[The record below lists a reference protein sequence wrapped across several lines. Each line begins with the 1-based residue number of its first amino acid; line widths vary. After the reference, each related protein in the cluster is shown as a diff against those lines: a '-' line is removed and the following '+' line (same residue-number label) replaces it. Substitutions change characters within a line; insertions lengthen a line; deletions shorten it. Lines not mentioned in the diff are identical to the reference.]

1 MLKKIISLAMT
12 AAIAAAC
19 VPSAFAAGETVRKH
33 EETMLPAADASR
45 QFKNNAETTAYD
57 GNSET
62 LWVRKNGSE
71 IGIAYISF
79 DLSKAQY
86 AVSEDSLDKVVFS
99 YTVAAKYTSANT
111 QLIQGRYTDIYF
123 DIDENDYT
131 LAKENAYLTQM
142 HKQLCTCTS
151 TDRFHMASRPSMVW
165 QRNGTQLAN
174 NATYDVDITNQVKN
188 SLKAG
193 KSKFTV
199 IIHGNITSGQD
210 SGQVM
215 IASKENSD
223 EAKRPKLTIST
234 SERIPTAVT
243 VAGTVTDDTRVDS
256 GANYV
261 GGTDKELTTKT
272 TMRGAMMKFDISE
285 FAKYKDYIK
294 SAPLAIYA
302 KAQSAGNVPLLV
314 YANSDLN
321 WDEATCT
328 RELLLADVG
337 GTYNR
342 TNMQKI
348 GFTESEVAQFTVN
361 GTSYV
366 KYEYDLC
373 SDKNYIKQLL
383 DAGKTSFTLWF
394 YGDNGTNQLTIA
406 SKENDNAA
414 YRPQLTAQIGIS
426 NVLDPEWSIWAG
438 TDSVEISEPAIAP
451 DYDLNVFYKKVSE
464 TDYTGME
471 TFTAADK
478 NANGR
483 FVIEGLDTD
492 TEYTFLIV
500 PSYDGN
506 SYEVFKAKDITVA
519 ADTSFAMTAEVP
531 ELTEEMTTA
540 SVAYSYNRGNSA
552 KDAAILVA
560 AAYDNDGTLTN
571 VAVENLKNLPIGAG
585 TKTLALDVTGAAS
598 VKAFG
603 WYEDMSPIIK

>member
-1 MLKKIISLAMT
+1 M

-99 YTVAAKYTSANT
+99 YTVAAKYTNATT

-165 QRNGTQLAN
+165 QRNGQQLSN
-174 NATYDVDITNQVKN
+174 GATYDVDITTQVKN

-199 IIHGNITSGQD
+199 IIHGNISSGQD

-234 SERIPTAVT
+234 SERIPTAMT
-243 VAGTVTDDTRVDS
+243 VAGTVTDDTQLEGSSVL
-256 GANYV
+256 G
-261 GGTDKELTTKT
+261 TKT
-272 TMRGAMMKFDISE
+272 DMVTKNTNRGIIIKYDISSLMP
-285 FAKYKDYIK
+285 YKGYIK
-294 SAPLAIYA
+294 SAPISVY
-302 KAQSAGNVPLLV
+302 AQSAKTDARAINI
-314 YANSDLN
+314 YENSDLN
-321 WDEATCT
+321 WSETDCT
-328 RELLLADVG
+328 AKSLLG
-337 GTYNR
+337 EKPYNLS
-342 TNMQKI
+342 NMQTL
-348 GFTESEVAQFTVN
+348 GFSQKEIAQISVSSK
-361 GTSYV
+361 GSYA
-366 KYEYDLC
+366 KYEYDIA
-373 SDKNYIKQLL
+373 SYIIKLL
-383 DAGKTSFTLWF
+383 DEGKTSFTLLFW
-394 YGDNGTNQLTIA
+394 GVNGGENDQVTIA

-414 YRPQLTAQIGIS
+414 YRPQLTAEIGVS
-426 NVLDPEWSIWAG
+426 NVLDPEWSIWANTTG
-438 TDSVEISEPAIAP
+438 VEIPEPAIAP
-451 DYDLNVFYKKVSE
+451 GYDLNVFYKRADS
-464 TDYTGME
+464 TGDYDGME
-471 TFTAADK
+471 TFKAENK
-478 NANGR
+478 NADGR
-483 FVIEGLDTD
+483 FVVGGLDTD

-500 PSYDGN
+500 PSYNDTP
-506 SYEVFKAKDITVA
+506 YEVFAPKNVTVA
-519 ADTSFAMTAEVP
+519 ADASFAMTADIP
-531 ELTEEMTTA
+531 ALTNEMTTA
-540 SVAYSYNRGNSA
+540 SVAYSYTRGNSA

-560 AAYDNDGTLTN
+560 AAYAADGTLTN
-571 VAVENLKNLPIGAG
+571 VKVENVKNIPIGEG
-585 TKTLALDVTGAAS
+585 SKTLALDVSGAAEI
-598 VKAFG
+598 KAFG
-603 WYEDMSPIIK
+603 WYEDMSPIMK

>member
-57 GNSET
+57 GSSET

-99 YTVAAKYTSANT
+99 YTVAAKYTNATT

-165 QRNGTQLAN
+165 QRNGQQLSN
-174 NATYDVDITNQVKN
+174 GATYDVDITTQVKN

-199 IIHGNITSGQD
+199 IIHGNISSGQD

-234 SERIPTAVT
+234 SERIPTAMT
-243 VAGTVTDDTRVDS
+243 VAGTVTDDTQLEGSSVL
-256 GANYV
+256 G
-261 GGTDKELTTKT
+261 TKT
-272 TMRGAMMKFDISE
+272 DMVTKNTNRGIIIKYDISSLMP
-285 FAKYKDYIK
+285 YKGYIK
-294 SAPLAIYA
+294 SAPISVY
-302 KAQSAGNVPLLV
+302 AQSAKTDARAINI
-314 YANSDLN
+314 YENSDLN
-321 WDEATCT
+321 WSETDCT
-328 RELLLADVG
+328 AKSLLG
-337 GTYNR
+337 EKPYNLS
-342 TNMQKI
+342 NMQTL
-348 GFTESEVAQFTVN
+348 GFSQKEIAQISVSSK
-361 GTSYV
+361 GSYA
-366 KYEYDLC
+366 KYEYDIA
-373 SDKNYIKQLL
+373 SYIIKLL
-383 DAGKTSFTLWF
+383 DEGKTSFTLLFW
-394 YGDNGTNQLTIA
+394 GVNGGENDQVTIA
-406 SKENDNAA
+406 SKENADASL
-414 YRPQLTAQIGIS
+414 RPQLTAEIGVS
-426 NVLDPEWSIWAG
+426 NVLDPEWSIWANTTG
-438 TDSVEISEPAIAP
+438 VEIPEPAIAP
-451 DYDLNVFYKKVSE
+451 GYDLNVFYKRADS
-464 TDYTGME
+464 TGDYDGME
-471 TFTAADK
+471 TFTAENK
-478 NANGR
+478 NADGR
-483 FVIEGLDTD
+483 FVVGGLDTD

-500 PSYDGN
+500 PSYNDTP
-506 SYEVFKAKDITVA
+506 YEVFAPKNVTVA
-519 ADTSFAMTAEVP
+519 ADASFAMTADIP
-531 ELTEEMTTA
+531 ALTNEMTTA
-540 SVAYSYNRGNSA
+540 SVAYSYTRGNSA

-560 AAYDNDGTLTN
+560 AAYAADGTLTN
-571 VAVENLKNLPIGAG
+571 VKIENVKNIPIGEG
-585 TKTLALDVTGAAS
+585 SKTLALDVSGAAEI
-598 VKAFG
+598 KAFG
-603 WYEDMSPIIK
+603 WYEDMSPIMK

>member
-19 VPSAFAAGETVRKH
+19 VPLAFAAETMRKH

-99 YTVAAKYTSANT
+99 YTVAAKYTNATT

-165 QRNGTQLAN
+165 QRNGQQLSN
-174 NATYDVDITNQVKN
+174 GATYDVDITTQVKN

-199 IIHGNITSGQD
+199 IIHGNISSGQD

-234 SERIPTAVT
+234 SERIPTAMT
-243 VAGTVTDDTRVDS
+243 VAGTVTDDTQLEGSSVL
-256 GANYV
+256 G
-261 GGTDKELTTKT
+261 TKT
-272 TMRGAMMKFDISE
+272 DMVTKNTNRGIIIKYDISSLMP
-285 FAKYKDYIK
+285 YKGYIK
-294 SAPLAIYA
+294 SAPISVY
-302 KAQSAGNVPLLV
+302 AQSAKTDARAINI
-314 YANSDLN
+314 YENSDLN
-321 WDEATCT
+321 WSETDCT
-328 RELLLADVG
+328 EKSLLG
-337 GTYNR
+337 EKPYNLS
-342 TNMQKI
+342 NMQTL
-348 GFTESEVAQFTVN
+348 GFSQKEIAQISVSSK
-361 GTSYV
+361 GSYA
-366 KYEYDLC
+366 KYEYDIA
-373 SDKNYIKQLL
+373 SYIIKLL
-383 DAGKTSFTLWF
+383 DEGKTSFTLLFW
-394 YGDNGTNQLTIA
+394 GVNGGENDQVTIA
-406 SKENDNAA
+406 SKENADASL
-414 YRPQLTAQIGIS
+414 RPQLTAEIGVS
-426 NVLDPEWSIWAG
+426 NVLDPEWSIWANTTG
-438 TDSVEISEPAIAP
+438 VEIPEPAIAP
-451 DYDLNVFYKKVSE
+451 GYDLNVFYKRADS
-464 TDYTGME
+464 TGDYDGME
-471 TFTAADK
+471 TFTAENK
-478 NANGR
+478 NADGR
-483 FVIEGLDTD
+483 FVVGGLDTD

-500 PSYDGN
+500 PSYNDTP
-506 SYEVFKAKDITVA
+506 YEVFAPKNVTVA
-519 ADTSFAMTAEVP
+519 ADASFAMTADIP
-531 ELTEEMTTA
+531 ALTNEMTTA
-540 SVAYSYNRGNSA
+540 SVAYSYTRGNSA

-560 AAYDNDGTLTN
+560 AAYAADGTLTN
-571 VAVENLKNLPIGAG
+571 VKVENVKNIPIGEG
-585 TKTLALDVTGAAS
+585 SKTLALDVSGAAEI
-598 VKAFG
+598 KAFG
-603 WYEDMSPIIK
+603 WYEDMSPIMK

>member
-99 YTVAAKYTSANT
+99 YTVVAKYTNATT

-165 QRNGTQLAN
+165 QRNGQQLSN
-174 NATYDVDITNQVKN
+174 GATYDVDITTQVKN

-199 IIHGNITSGQD
+199 IIHGNISSGQD

-234 SERIPTAVT
+234 SERIPTAMT
-243 VAGTVTDDTRVDS
+243 VAGTVTDDTQLEGSSVL
-256 GANYV
+256 G
-261 GGTDKELTTKT
+261 TKT
-272 TMRGAMMKFDISE
+272 DIVTKNTNRGIIIKYDISSLMP
-285 FAKYKDYIK
+285 YKGYIK
-294 SAPLAIYA
+294 SAPISVY
-302 KAQSAGNVPLLV
+302 AQSAKTDARAINI
-314 YANSDLN
+314 YENSDLN
-321 WDEATCT
+321 WSETDCT
-328 RELLLADVG
+328 AKSLLG
-337 GTYNR
+337 EKPYNLS
-342 TNMQKI
+342 NMQTL
-348 GFTESEVAQFTVN
+348 GFSQKEIAQISVSSK
-361 GTSYV
+361 GSYA
-366 KYEYDLC
+366 KYEYDIA
-373 SDKNYIKQLL
+373 SYIIKLL
-383 DAGKTSFTLWF
+383 DEGKTSFTLLFW
-394 YGDNGTNQLTIA
+394 GVNGGENDQVTIA

-414 YRPQLTAQIGIS
+414 YRPQLTAEIGVS
-426 NVLDPEWSIWAG
+426 NVLDPEWSIWANTTG
-438 TDSVEISEPAIAP
+438 VEIPEPAIAP
-451 DYDLNVFYKKVSE
+451 GYDLNVFYKRADS
-464 TDYTGME
+464 TGDYDGME
-471 TFTAADK
+471 TFKAENK
-478 NANGR
+478 NADGR
-483 FVIEGLDTD
+483 FVVGGLDTD

-500 PSYDGN
+500 PSYNDTP
-506 SYEVFKAKDITVA
+506 YEVFAPKNVTVA
-519 ADTSFAMTAEVP
+519 ADASFAMTADIP
-531 ELTEEMTTA
+531 ALTNEMTTA
-540 SVAYSYNRGNSA
+540 SVAYSYTRGNSA

-560 AAYDNDGTLTN
+560 AAYAADGTLTN
-571 VAVENLKNLPIGAG
+571 VKVENVKNIPIGEG
-585 TKTLALDVTGAAS
+585 SKTLALDVSGAAEI
-598 VKAFG
+598 KAFG
-603 WYEDMSPIIK
+603 WYEDMSPIMK

>member
-99 YTVAAKYTSANT
+99 YTVAAKYTNATT

-165 QRNGTQLAN
+165 QRNGQQLSN
-174 NATYDVDITNQVKN
+174 GATYDVDITTQVKN

-199 IIHGNITSGQD
+199 IIHGNISSGQD

-234 SERIPTAVT
+234 SERIPTAMT
-243 VAGTVTDDTRVDS
+243 VAGTVTDDTQLEGSSVL
-256 GANYV
+256 G
-261 GGTDKELTTKT
+261 TKT
-272 TMRGAMMKFDISE
+272 DMVTKNTNRGIIIKYDISSLMP
-285 FAKYKDYIK
+285 YKGYIK
-294 SAPLAIYA
+294 SAPISVY
-302 KAQSAGNVPLLV
+302 AQSAKTDARAINI
-314 YANSDLN
+314 YENSDLN
-321 WDEATCT
+321 WSETDCT
-328 RELLLADVG
+328 AKSLLG
-337 GTYNR
+337 EKPYNLS
-342 TNMQKI
+342 NMQTL
-348 GFTESEVAQFTVN
+348 GFSQKEIAQISVSSK
-361 GTSYV
+361 GSYA
-366 KYEYDLC
+366 KYEYDIA
-373 SDKNYIKQLL
+373 SYIIKLL
-383 DAGKTSFTLWF
+383 DEGKTSFTLLFW
-394 YGDNGTNQLTIA
+394 GVNGGENDQVTIA

-414 YRPQLTAQIGIS
+414 YRPQLTAEIGVS
-426 NVLDPEWSIWAG
+426 NVLDPEWSIWANTTG
-438 TDSVEISEPAIAP
+438 VEIPEPAIAP
-451 DYDLNVFYKKVSE
+451 GYDLNVFYKRADS
-464 TDYTGME
+464 TGDYDGME
-471 TFTAADK
+471 TFTAENK
-478 NANGR
+478 NADGR
-483 FVIEGLDTD
+483 FVVGGLDTD

-500 PSYDGN
+500 PLYN
-506 SYEVFKAKDITVA
+506 ETSYEVFAPKNITVA
-519 ADTSFAMTAEVP
+519 ADASFAMTADIP
-531 ELTEEMTTA
+531 ALTNEMTTA
-540 SVAYSYNRGNSA
+540 SVAYSYTRGNSA

-560 AAYDNDGTLTN
+560 AAYAADGTLTN
-571 VAVENLKNLPIGAG
+571 VKVENVKNIPIGEG
-585 TKTLALDVTGAAS
+585 SKTLALDVSGAAEI
-598 VKAFG
+598 KAFG
-603 WYEDMSPIIK
+603 WYEDMSPIMK

>member
-19 VPSAFAAGETVRKH
+19 VPSAFAAETMRKH
-33 EETMLPAADASR
+33 EETMLPATDASR

-99 YTVAAKYTSANT
+99 YTVAAKYTNATT

-165 QRNGTQLAN
+165 QRNGQQLSN
-174 NATYDVDITNQVKN
+174 GATYDVDITTQVKN

-199 IIHGNITSGQD
+199 IIHGNISSGQD

-234 SERIPTAVT
+234 SERIPTAMT
-243 VAGTVTDDTRVDS
+243 VAGTVTDDTQLEGSSVL
-256 GANYV
+256 G
-261 GGTDKELTTKT
+261 TKT
-272 TMRGAMMKFDISE
+272 DMVTKNTNRGIIIKYDISSLMP
-285 FAKYKDYIK
+285 YKGYIK
-294 SAPLAIYA
+294 SAPISVY
-302 KAQSAGNVPLLV
+302 AQSAKTDARAINI
-314 YANSDLN
+314 YENSDLN
-321 WDEATCT
+321 WSETDCT
-328 RELLLADVG
+328 AKSLLG
-337 GTYNR
+337 EKPYNLS
-342 TNMQKI
+342 NMQTL
-348 GFTESEVAQFTVN
+348 GFSQKEIAQISVSSK
-361 GTSYV
+361 GSYA
-366 KYEYDLC
+366 KYEYDIA
-373 SDKNYIKQLL
+373 SYIIKLL
-383 DAGKTSFTLWF
+383 DEGKTSFTLLFW
-394 YGDNGTNQLTIA
+394 GVNGGENDQVTIA

-414 YRPQLTAQIGIS
+414 YRPQLTAEIGVS
-426 NVLDPEWSIWAG
+426 NVLDPEWSIWANTTG
-438 TDSVEISEPAIAP
+438 VEIPEPAIAP
-451 DYDLNVFYKKVSE
+451 GYDLNVFYKRADS
-464 TDYTGME
+464 TGDYDGME
-471 TFTAADK
+471 TFTAENK
-478 NANGR
+478 NADGR
-483 FVIEGLDTD
+483 FVVGGLDTD

-500 PSYDGN
+500 PSYNDTP
-506 SYEVFKAKDITVA
+506 YEVFAPKNVTVA
-519 ADTSFAMTAEVP
+519 ADASFAMTADIP
-531 ELTEEMTTA
+531 ALTNEMTTA
-540 SVAYSYNRGNSA
+540 SVAYSYTRGNSA

-560 AAYDNDGTLTN
+560 AAYAADGTLTN
-571 VAVENLKNLPIGAG
+571 VKVENVKNIPIGEG
-585 TKTLALDVTGAAS
+585 SKTLALDVSGAAEI
-598 VKAFG
+598 KAFG
-603 WYEDMSPIIK
+603 WYEDMSPIMK

>member
-19 VPSAFAAGETVRKH
+19 VPLAFAAETMRKH

-99 YTVAAKYTSANT
+99 YTVAAKYTNATT

-165 QRNGTQLAN
+165 QRNGQQLSN
-174 NATYDVDITNQVKN
+174 GATYDVDITTQVKN

-199 IIHGNITSGQD
+199 IIHGNISSGQD

-234 SERIPTAVT
+234 SERIPTAMT
-243 VAGTVTDDTRVDS
+243 VAGTVTDDTQLEGSSVL
-256 GANYV
+256 G
-261 GGTDKELTTKT
+261 TKT
-272 TMRGAMMKFDISE
+272 DIVTKNTNRGIIIKYDISSLMP
-285 FAKYKDYIK
+285 YKGYIK
-294 SAPLAIYA
+294 SAPISVY
-302 KAQSAGNVPLLV
+302 AQSAKTDARAINI
-314 YANSDLN
+314 YENSDLN
-321 WDEATCT
+321 WSETDCT
-328 RELLLADVG
+328 AKSLLG
-337 GTYNR
+337 EKPYNLS
-342 TNMQKI
+342 NMQTL
-348 GFTESEVAQFTVN
+348 GFSQKEIAQISVSSK
-361 GTSYV
+361 GSYA
-366 KYEYDLC
+366 KYEYDIA
-373 SDKNYIKQLL
+373 SYIIKLL
-383 DAGKTSFTLWF
+383 DEGKTSFTLLFW
-394 YGDNGTNQLTIA
+394 GVNGGENDQVTIA

-414 YRPQLTAQIGIS
+414 YRPQLTAEIGVS
-426 NVLDPEWSIWAG
+426 NVLDPEWSIWANTTG
-438 TDSVEISEPAIAP
+438 VEIPEPAIAP
-451 DYDLNVFYKKVSE
+451 GYDLNVFYKRADS
-464 TDYTGME
+464 TGDYDGME
-471 TFTAADK
+471 TFTAENK
-478 NANGR
+478 NADGR
-483 FVIEGLDTD
+483 FVVGGLDTD

-500 PSYDGN
+500 PLYN
-506 SYEVFKAKDITVA
+506 ETSYEVFAPKNVTVA
-519 ADTSFAMTAEVP
+519 ADASFAMTADIP
-531 ELTEEMTTA
+531 ALTNEMTTA
-540 SVAYSYNRGNSA
+540 SVAYSYTRGNSA

-560 AAYDNDGTLTN
+560 AAYAADGTLTN
-571 VAVENLKNLPIGAG
+571 VKVENVKNIPIGEG
-585 TKTLALDVTGAAS
+585 SKTLALDVSGAAEI
-598 VKAFG
+598 KAFG
-603 WYEDMSPIIK
+603 WYEDMSPIMK

>member
-19 VPSAFAAGETVRKH
+19 VPLAFAAETMRKH

-99 YTVAAKYTSANT
+99 YTVAAKYTNATT

-165 QRNGTQLAN
+165 QRNGQQLSN
-174 NATYDVDITNQVKN
+174 GATYDVDITTQVKN

-199 IIHGNITSGQD
+199 IIHGNISSGQD

-234 SERIPTAVT
+234 SERIPTAMT
-243 VAGTVTDDTRVDS
+243 VAGTVTDDTQLEGSSVL
-256 GANYV
+256 G
-261 GGTDKELTTKT
+261 TKT
-272 TMRGAMMKFDISE
+272 DMVTKNTNRGIIIKYDISSLMP
-285 FAKYKDYIK
+285 YKGYIK
-294 SAPLAIYA
+294 SAPISVY
-302 KAQSAGNVPLLV
+302 AQSAKTDARAINI
-314 YANSDLN
+314 YENSDLN
-321 WDEATCT
+321 WSETDCT
-328 RELLLADVG
+328 AKSLLG
-337 GTYNR
+337 EKPYNLS
-342 TNMQKI
+342 NMQTL
-348 GFTESEVAQFTVN
+348 GFSQKEIAQISVSSK
-361 GTSYV
+361 GSYA
-366 KYEYDLC
+366 KYEYDIA
-373 SDKNYIKQLL
+373 SYIIKLL
-383 DAGKTSFTLWF
+383 DEGKTSFTLLFW
-394 YGDNGTNQLTIA
+394 GVNGGENDQVTIA
-406 SKENDNAA
+406 SKENADASL
-414 YRPQLTAQIGIS
+414 RPQLTAEIGVS
-426 NVLDPEWSIWAG
+426 NVLDPEWSIWANTTG
-438 TDSVEISEPAIAP
+438 VEIPEPAIAP
-451 DYDLNVFYKKVSE
+451 GYDLNVFYKRADS
-464 TDYTGME
+464 TGDYDGME
-471 TFTAADK
+471 TFTAENK
-478 NANGR
+478 NADGR
-483 FVIEGLDTD
+483 FVVGGLDTD

-500 PSYDGN
+500 PSYNDTP
-506 SYEVFKAKDITVA
+506 YEVFAPKNVTVA
-519 ADTSFAMTAEVP
+519 ADASFAMTADIP
-531 ELTEEMTTA
+531 ALTNEMTTA
-540 SVAYSYNRGNSA
+540 SVAYSYTRGNSA

-560 AAYDNDGTLTN
+560 AAYAADGTLTN
-571 VAVENLKNLPIGAG
+571 VKVENVKNIPIGEG
-585 TKTLALDVTGAAS
+585 SKTLALDVSGAAEI
-598 VKAFG
+598 KAFG
-603 WYEDMSPIIK
+603 WYEDMSPIMK

>member
-99 YTVAAKYTSANT
+99 YTVAAKYTNATT

-165 QRNGTQLAN
+165 QRNGQQLSN
-174 NATYDVDITNQVKN
+174 GATYDVDITTQVKN

-199 IIHGNITSGQD
+199 IIHGNISSGQD

-234 SERIPTAVT
+234 SERIPTAMT
-243 VAGTVTDDTRVDS
+243 VAGTVTDDTQLEGSSVL
-256 GANYV
+256 G
-261 GGTDKELTTKT
+261 TKT
-272 TMRGAMMKFDISE
+272 DMVTKNTNRGIIIKYDISSLMP
-285 FAKYKDYIK
+285 YKGYIK
-294 SAPLAIYA
+294 SAPISVY
-302 KAQSAGNVPLLV
+302 AQSAKTDARAINI
-314 YANSDLN
+314 YENSDLN
-321 WDEATCT
+321 WSETDCT
-328 RELLLADVG
+328 AKSLLG
-337 GTYNR
+337 EKPYNLS
-342 TNMQKI
+342 NMQTL
-348 GFTESEVAQFTVN
+348 GFSQKEIAQISVSSK
-361 GTSYV
+361 GSYA
-366 KYEYDLC
+366 KYEYDIA
-373 SDKNYIKQLL
+373 SYIIKLL
-383 DAGKTSFTLWF
+383 DEGKTSFTLLFW
-394 YGDNGTNQLTIA
+394 GVNGGENDQVTIA
-406 SKENDNAA
+406 SKENADASL
-414 YRPQLTAQIGIS
+414 RPQLTAEIGVS
-426 NVLDPEWSIWAG
+426 NVLDPEWSIWANTTG
-438 TDSVEISEPAIAP
+438 VEIPEPAIAP
-451 DYDLNVFYKKVSE
+451 GYDLNVFYKRADS
-464 TDYTGME
+464 TGDYDGME
-471 TFTAADK
+471 TFTAENK
-478 NANGR
+478 NADGR
-483 FVIEGLDTD
+483 FVVGGLDTD

-500 PSYDGN
+500 PSYNDTP
-506 SYEVFKAKDITVA
+506 YEVFAPKNVTVA
-519 ADTSFAMTAEVP
+519 ADASFSMTADIP
-531 ELTEEMTTA
+531 ALTNEMTTA
-540 SVAYSYNRGNSA
+540 SVVYSYTRGNSA
-552 KDAAILVA
+552 KDTAILVA
-560 AAYDNDGTLTN
+560 AAYAADGTLTN
-571 VAVENLKNLPIGAG
+571 VKVENVKNIPIGEG
-585 TKTLALDVTGAAS
+585 SKTLALDVSGAAEI
-598 VKAFG
+598 KAFG
-603 WYEDMSPIIK
+603 WYEDMSPIMK

>member
-99 YTVAAKYTSANT
+99 YTVAAKYTNATT

-165 QRNGTQLAN
+165 QRNGQQLSN
-174 NATYDVDITNQVKN
+174 GATYDVDITTQVKN

-199 IIHGNITSGQD
+199 IIHGNISSGQD

-234 SERIPTAVT
+234 SERIPTAMT
-243 VAGTVTDDTRVDS
+243 VAGTVTDDTQLEGSSVL
-256 GANYV
+256 G
-261 GGTDKELTTKT
+261 TKT
-272 TMRGAMMKFDISE
+272 DMVTKNTNRGIIIKYDISSLMP
-285 FAKYKDYIK
+285 YKGYIK
-294 SAPLAIYA
+294 SAPISVY
-302 KAQSAGNVPLLV
+302 AQSAKTDARAINI
-314 YANSDLN
+314 YENSDLN
-321 WDEATCT
+321 WSETDCT
-328 RELLLADVG
+328 AKSLLG
-337 GTYNR
+337 EKPYNLS
-342 TNMQKI
+342 NMQTL
-348 GFTESEVAQFTVN
+348 GFSQKEIAQISVSSK
-361 GTSYV
+361 GSYA
-366 KYEYDLC
+366 KYEYDIA
-373 SDKNYIKQLL
+373 SYIIKLL
-383 DAGKTSFTLWF
+383 DEGKTSFTLLFW
-394 YGDNGTNQLTIA
+394 GVNGGENDQVTIA
-406 SKENDNAA
+406 SKENADASL
-414 YRPQLTAQIGIS
+414 RPQLTAEIGVS
-426 NVLDPEWSIWAG
+426 NVLDPEWSIWANTTG
-438 TDSVEISEPAIAP
+438 VEIPEPAIAP
-451 DYDLNVFYKKVSE
+451 GYDLNVFYKRADS
-464 TDYTGME
+464 TGDYDGME
-471 TFTAADK
+471 TFTAENK
-478 NANGR
+478 NADGR
-483 FVIEGLDTD
+483 FVVGGLDTD

-500 PSYDGN
+500 PSYNDTP
-506 SYEVFKAKDITVA
+506 YEVFAPKNVTVA
-519 ADTSFAMTAEVP
+519 ADASFAMTADIP
-531 ELTEEMTTA
+531 ALTNEMTTA
-540 SVAYSYNRGNSA
+540 SVAYSYTRGNSA

-560 AAYDNDGTLTN
+560 AAYAADGTLTN
-571 VAVENLKNLPIGAG
+571 VKVENVKNIPIGEG
-585 TKTLALDVTGAAS
+585 SKTLALDVSGAAEI
-598 VKAFG
+598 KAFG
-603 WYEDMSPIIK
+603 WYEDMSPIMK

>member
-99 YTVAAKYTSANT
+99 YTVAAKYTNATT

-165 QRNGTQLAN
+165 QRNGQQLSN
-174 NATYDVDITNQVKN
+174 GATYDVDITTQVKN

-199 IIHGNITSGQD
+199 IIHGNISSGQD

-234 SERIPTAVT
+234 SERIPTAMT
-243 VAGTVTDDTRVDS
+243 VAGTVTDDTQLEGSSVL
-256 GANYV
+256 G
-261 GGTDKELTTKT
+261 TKT
-272 TMRGAMMKFDISE
+272 DIVTKNTNRGIIIKYDISSLMP
-285 FAKYKDYIK
+285 YKGYIK
-294 SAPLAIYA
+294 SAPISVY
-302 KAQSAGNVPLLV
+302 AQSAKTDARAINI
-314 YANSDLN
+314 YENSDLN
-321 WDEATCT
+321 WSETDCT
-328 RELLLADVG
+328 AKSLLG
-337 GTYNR
+337 EKPYNLS
-342 TNMQKI
+342 NMQTL
-348 GFTESEVAQFTVN
+348 GFSQKEIAQISVSSK
-361 GTSYV
+361 GSYA
-366 KYEYDLC
+366 KYEYDIA
-373 SDKNYIKQLL
+373 SYIIKLL
-383 DAGKTSFTLWF
+383 DEGKTSFTLLFW
-394 YGDNGTNQLTIA
+394 GVNGGENDQVTIA

-414 YRPQLTAQIGIS
+414 YRPQLTAEIGVS
-426 NVLDPEWSIWAG
+426 NVLDPEWSIWANTTG
-438 TDSVEISEPAIAP
+438 VEIPEPAIAP
-451 DYDLNVFYKKVSE
+451 GYDLNVFYKRADS
-464 TDYTGME
+464 TGDYDGME
-471 TFTAADK
+471 TFTAENK
-478 NANGR
+478 NADGR
-483 FVIEGLDTD
+483 FVVGGLDTD

-500 PSYDGN
+500 PSYNDTP
-506 SYEVFKAKDITVA
+506 YEVFAPKNVTVA
-519 ADTSFAMTAEVP
+519 ADASFAMTADIP
-531 ELTEEMTTA
+531 ALTNEMTTA
-540 SVAYSYNRGNSA
+540 SVAYSYTRGNSA

-560 AAYDNDGTLTN
+560 AAYAADGTLTN
-571 VAVENLKNLPIGAG
+571 VKVENVKNIPIGEG
-585 TKTLALDVTGAAS
+585 SKTLALDVSGAAEI
-598 VKAFG
+598 KAFG
-603 WYEDMSPIIK
+603 WYEDMSPIMK

>member
-19 VPSAFAAGETVRKH
+19 VPLAFAAETMRKH

-99 YTVAAKYTSANT
+99 YTVAAKYTNATT

-165 QRNGTQLAN
+165 QRNGQQLSN
-174 NATYDVDITNQVKN
+174 GATYDVDITTQVKN

-199 IIHGNITSGQD
+199 IIHGNISSGQD

-234 SERIPTAVT
+234 SERIPTAMT
-243 VAGTVTDDTRVDS
+243 VAGTVTDDTQLEGSSVL
-256 GANYV
+256 G
-261 GGTDKELTTKT
+261 TKT
-272 TMRGAMMKFDISE
+272 DIVTKNTNRGIIIKYDISSLMP
-285 FAKYKDYIK
+285 YKGYIK
-294 SAPLAIYA
+294 SAPISVY
-302 KAQSAGNVPLLV
+302 AQSAKTDARAINI
-314 YANSDLN
+314 YENSDLN
-321 WDEATCT
+321 WSETDCT
-328 RELLLADVG
+328 AKSLLG
-337 GTYNR
+337 EKPYNLS
-342 TNMQKI
+342 NMQTL
-348 GFTESEVAQFTVN
+348 GFSQKEIAQISVSSK
-361 GTSYV
+361 GSYA
-366 KYEYDLC
+366 KYEYDIA
-373 SDKNYIKQLL
+373 SYIIKLL
-383 DAGKTSFTLWF
+383 DEGKTSFTLLFW
-394 YGDNGTNQLTIA
+394 GVNGGENDQVTIA

-414 YRPQLTAQIGIS
+414 YRPQLTAEIGVS
-426 NVLDPEWSIWAG
+426 NVLDPEWSIWANTTG
-438 TDSVEISEPAIAP
+438 VEIPEPAIAP
-451 DYDLNVFYKKVSE
+451 GYDLNVFYKRADS
-464 TDYTGME
+464 TGDYDGME
-471 TFTAADK
+471 TFTAENK
-478 NANGR
+478 NADGR
-483 FVIEGLDTD
+483 FVVGGLDTD

-500 PSYDGN
+500 PSYNDTP
-506 SYEVFKAKDITVA
+506 YEVFAPKNVTVA
-519 ADTSFAMTAEVP
+519 ADASFAMTADIP
-531 ELTEEMTTA
+531 ALTNEMTTA
-540 SVAYSYNRGNSA
+540 SVAYSYTRGNSA

-560 AAYDNDGTLTN
+560 AAYAADGTLTN
-571 VAVENLKNLPIGAG
+571 VKVENVKNIPIGEG
-585 TKTLALDVTGAAS
+585 SKTLALDVSGAAEI
-598 VKAFG
+598 KAFG
-603 WYEDMSPIIK
+603 WYEDMSPIMK

>member
-99 YTVAAKYTSANT
+99 YTVAAKYTNATT

-165 QRNGTQLAN
+165 QRNGQQLSN
-174 NATYDVDITNQVKN
+174 GATYDVDITTQVKN

-199 IIHGNITSGQD
+199 IIHGNISSGQD

-234 SERIPTAVT
+234 SERIPTAMT
-243 VAGTVTDDTRVDS
+243 VAGTVTDDTQLEGSSVL
-256 GANYV
+256 G
-261 GGTDKELTTKT
+261 TKT
-272 TMRGAMMKFDISE
+272 DMVTKNTNRGIIIKYDISSLMP
-285 FAKYKDYIK
+285 YKGYIK
-294 SAPLAIYA
+294 SAPISVY
-302 KAQSAGNVPLLV
+302 AQSAKTDARAINI
-314 YANSDLN
+314 YENSDLN
-321 WDEATCT
+321 WSETDCT
-328 RELLLADVG
+328 AKSLLG
-337 GTYNR
+337 EKPYNLS
-342 TNMQKI
+342 NMQTL
-348 GFTESEVAQFTVN
+348 GFSQKEIAQISVSSK
-361 GTSYV
+361 GSYA
-366 KYEYDLC
+366 KYEYDIA
-373 SDKNYIKQLL
+373 SYIIKLL
-383 DAGKTSFTLWF
+383 DEGKTSFTLLFW
-394 YGDNGTNQLTIA
+394 GVNGGENDQVTIA

-414 YRPQLTAQIGIS
+414 YRPQLTAEIGVS
-426 NVLDPEWSIWAG
+426 NVLDPEWSIWANTTG
-438 TDSVEISEPAIAP
+438 VEIPEPAIAP
-451 DYDLNVFYKKVSE
+451 GYDLNVFYKRADS
-464 TDYTGME
+464 TGDYDGME
-471 TFTAADK
+471 TFTAENK
-478 NANGR
+478 NADGR
-483 FVIEGLDTD
+483 FVVGGLDTD

-500 PSYDGN
+500 PSYNDTP
-506 SYEVFKAKDITVA
+506 YEVFAPKNVTVA
-519 ADTSFAMTAEVP
+519 ADASFAMTADIP
-531 ELTEEMTTA
+531 ALTNEMTTA
-540 SVAYSYNRGNSA
+540 SVAYSYTRGNSA

-560 AAYDNDGTLTN
+560 AAYAADGTLTN
-571 VAVENLKNLPIGAG
+571 VKVENVKNIPIGEG
-585 TKTLALDVTGAAS
+585 SKTLALDVSGAAEI
-598 VKAFG
+598 KAFG
-603 WYEDMSPIIK
+603 WYEDMSPIMK

>member
-19 VPSAFAAGETVRKH
+19 VPLAFAAETMRKH

-99 YTVAAKYTSANT
+99 YTVAAKYTNATT

-165 QRNGTQLAN
+165 QRNGQQLSN
-174 NATYDVDITNQVKN
+174 GATYDVDITTQVKN

-199 IIHGNITSGQD
+199 IIHGNISSGQD

-234 SERIPTAVT
+234 SERIPTAMT
-243 VAGTVTDDTRVDS
+243 VAGTVTDDTQLEGSSVL
-256 GANYV
+256 G
-261 GGTDKELTTKT
+261 TKT
-272 TMRGAMMKFDISE
+272 DMVTKNTNRGIIIKYDISSLMP
-285 FAKYKDYIK
+285 YKGYIK
-294 SAPLAIYA
+294 SAPISVY
-302 KAQSAGNVPLLV
+302 AQSAKTDARAINI
-314 YANSDLN
+314 YENSDLN
-321 WDEATCT
+321 WSETDCT
-328 RELLLADVG
+328 EKSLLG
-337 GTYNR
+337 EKPYNLS
-342 TNMQKI
+342 NMQTL
-348 GFTESEVAQFTVN
+348 GFSQKEIAQISVSSK
-361 GTSYV
+361 GSYA
-366 KYEYDLC
+366 KYEYDIA
-373 SDKNYIKQLL
+373 SYIIKLL
-383 DAGKTSFTLWF
+383 DEGKTSFTLLFW
-394 YGDNGTNQLTIA
+394 GVNGGENDQVTIA
-406 SKENDNAA
+406 SKENADASL
-414 YRPQLTAQIGIS
+414 RPQLTAEIGVS
-426 NVLDPEWSIWAG
+426 NVLDPEWSIWANTTG
-438 TDSVEISEPAIAP
+438 VEIPEPAIAP
-451 DYDLNVFYKKVSE
+451 GYDLNVFYKRADS
-464 TDYTGME
+464 TGDYDGME
-471 TFTAADK
+471 AFTAENK
-478 NANGR
+478 NADGR
-483 FVIEGLDTD
+483 FVVGGLDTD

-500 PSYDGN
+500 PSYNDTP
-506 SYEVFKAKDITVA
+506 YEVFAPKNVTVA
-519 ADTSFAMTAEVP
+519 ADASFAMTADIP
-531 ELTEEMTTA
+531 ALTNEMTTA
-540 SVAYSYNRGNSA
+540 SVAYSYTRGNSA

-560 AAYDNDGTLTN
+560 AAYAADGTLTN
-571 VAVENLKNLPIGAG
+571 VKVENVKNIPIGEG
-585 TKTLALDVTGAAS
+585 SKTLALDVSGAAEI
-598 VKAFG
+598 KAFG
-603 WYEDMSPIIK
+603 WYEDMSPIMK

>member
-19 VPSAFAAGETVRKH
+19 VPLAFAAETMRKH

-99 YTVAAKYTSANT
+99 YTVAAKYTNATT

-165 QRNGTQLAN
+165 QRNGQQLSN
-174 NATYDVDITNQVKN
+174 GATYDVDITTQVKN

-199 IIHGNITSGQD
+199 IIHGNISSGQD

-234 SERIPTAVT
+234 SERIPTAMT
-243 VAGTVTDDTRVDS
+243 VAGTVTDDTQLEGSSVL
-256 GANYV
+256 G
-261 GGTDKELTTKT
+261 TKT
-272 TMRGAMMKFDISE
+272 DMVTKNTNRGIIIKYDISSLMP
-285 FAKYKDYIK
+285 YKGYIK
-294 SAPLAIYA
+294 SAPISVY
-302 KAQSAGNVPLLV
+302 AQSAKTDARAINI
-314 YANSDLN
+314 YENSDLN
-321 WDEATCT
+321 WSETDCT
-328 RELLLADVG
+328 AKSLLG
-337 GTYNR
+337 EKPYNLS
-342 TNMQKI
+342 NMQTL
-348 GFTESEVAQFTVN
+348 GFSQKEIAQISVSSK
-361 GTSYV
+361 GSYA
-366 KYEYDLC
+366 KYEYDIA
-373 SDKNYIKQLL
+373 SYIIKLL
-383 DAGKTSFTLWF
+383 DEGKTSFTLLFW
-394 YGDNGTNQLTIA
+394 GVNGGENDQVTIA

-414 YRPQLTAQIGIS
+414 YRPQLTAEIGVS
-426 NVLDPEWSIWAG
+426 NVLDPEWSIWANTTG
-438 TDSVEISEPAIAP
+438 VEIPEPAIAP
-451 DYDLNVFYKKVSE
+451 GYDLNVFYKRADS
-464 TDYTGME
+464 TGDYDGME
-471 TFTAADK
+471 TFTVENK
-478 NANGR
+478 NADGR
-483 FVIEGLDTD
+483 FVVGGLDTD

-500 PSYDGN
+500 PSYNDTP
-506 SYEVFKAKDITVA
+506 YEVFAPKNVTVA
-519 ADTSFAMTAEVP
+519 ADASFAMTADIP
-531 ELTEEMTTA
+531 ALTNEMTTA
-540 SVAYSYNRGNSA
+540 SVAYSYTRGNSA

-560 AAYDNDGTLTN
+560 AAYAADGTLTN
-571 VAVENLKNLPIGAG
+571 VKVENVKNIPIGG
-585 TKTLALDVTGAAS
+585 GSKTLALDVSGAAEI
-598 VKAFG
+598 KAFG
-603 WYEDMSPIIK
+603 WYEDMSPIMK

>member
-1 MLKKIISLAMT
+1 MAPT

-99 YTVAAKYTSANT
+99 YTVAAKYTNATT

-165 QRNGTQLAN
+165 QRNGQQLSN
-174 NATYDVDITNQVKN
+174 GATYDVDITTQVKN

-199 IIHGNITSGQD
+199 IIHGNISSGQD

-234 SERIPTAVT
+234 SERIPTAMT
-243 VAGTVTDDTRVDS
+243 VAGTVTDDTQLEGSSVL
-256 GANYV
+256 G
-261 GGTDKELTTKT
+261 TKT
-272 TMRGAMMKFDISE
+272 DMVTKNTNRGIIIKYDISSLMP
-285 FAKYKDYIK
+285 YKGYIK
-294 SAPLAIYA
+294 SAPISVY
-302 KAQSAGNVPLLV
+302 AQSAKTDARAINI
-314 YANSDLN
+314 YENSDLN
-321 WDEATCT
+321 WSETDCT
-328 RELLLADVG
+328 AKSLLG
-337 GTYNR
+337 EKPYNLS
-342 TNMQKI
+342 NMQTL
-348 GFTESEVAQFTVN
+348 GFSQKEIAQISVSSK
-361 GTSYV
+361 GSYA
-366 KYEYDLC
+366 KYEYDIA
-373 SDKNYIKQLL
+373 SYIIKLL
-383 DAGKTSFTLWF
+383 DEGKTSFTLLFW
-394 YGDNGTNQLTIA
+394 GVNGGENDQVTIA
-406 SKENDNAA
+406 SKENADASL
-414 YRPQLTAQIGIS
+414 RPQLTAEIGVS
-426 NVLDPEWSIWAG
+426 NVLDPEWSIWANTTG
-438 TDSVEISEPAIAP
+438 VEIPEPAIAP
-451 DYDLNVFYKKVSE
+451 GYDLNVFYKRADS
-464 TDYTGME
+464 TGDYDGME
-471 TFTAADK
+471 TFTAENK
-478 NANGR
+478 NADGR
-483 FVIEGLDTD
+483 FVVGGLDTD

-500 PSYDGN
+500 PSYNDTP
-506 SYEVFKAKDITVA
+506 YEVFAPKNVTVA
-519 ADTSFAMTAEVP
+519 ADASFSMTADIP
-531 ELTEEMTTA
+531 ALTNEMTTA
-540 SVAYSYNRGNSA
+540 SVAYSYTRGNSA

-560 AAYDNDGTLTN
+560 AAYAADGTLTN
-571 VAVENLKNLPIGAG
+571 VKVENVKNIPIGEG
-585 TKTLALDVTGAAS
+585 SKTLALDVSGAAEI
-598 VKAFG
+598 KAFG
-603 WYEDMSPIIK
+603 WYEDMSPIMK

>member
-99 YTVAAKYTSANT
+99 YTVAAKYTNATT

-165 QRNGTQLAN
+165 QRNGQQLSN
-174 NATYDVDITNQVKN
+174 GATYDVDITTQVKN

-199 IIHGNITSGQD
+199 IIHGNISSGQD

-234 SERIPTAVT
+234 SERIPTAMT
-243 VAGTVTDDTRVDS
+243 VAGTVTDDTQLEGSSVL
-256 GANYV
+256 G
-261 GGTDKELTTKT
+261 TKT
-272 TMRGAMMKFDISE
+272 DIVTKNTNRGIIIKYDISSLMP
-285 FAKYKDYIK
+285 YKGYIK
-294 SAPLAIYA
+294 SAPISVY
-302 KAQSAGNVPLLV
+302 AQSAKTDARAINI
-314 YANSDLN
+314 YENSDLN
-321 WDEATCT
+321 WSETDCT
-328 RELLLADVG
+328 AKSLLG
-337 GTYNR
+337 EKPYNLS
-342 TNMQKI
+342 NMQTL
-348 GFTESEVAQFTVN
+348 GFSQKEIAQISVSSK
-361 GTSYV
+361 GSYA
-366 KYEYDLC
+366 KYEYDIA
-373 SDKNYIKQLL
+373 SYIIKLL
-383 DAGKTSFTLWF
+383 DEGKTSFTLLFW
-394 YGDNGTNQLTIA
+394 GVNGGENDQVTIA
-406 SKENDNAA
+406 SKENADASL
-414 YRPQLTAQIGIS
+414 RPQLTAEIGVS
-426 NVLDPEWSIWAG
+426 NVLDPEWSIWANTTG
-438 TDSVEISEPAIAP
+438 VEIPEPAIAP
-451 DYDLNVFYKKVSE
+451 GYDLNVFYKRADS
-464 TDYTGME
+464 TGDYDGME
-471 TFTAADK
+471 TFTAENK
-478 NANGR
+478 NADGR
-483 FVIEGLDTD
+483 FVVGGLDTD

-500 PSYDGN
+500 PSYNDTP
-506 SYEVFKAKDITVA
+506 YEVFAPKNVTVA
-519 ADTSFAMTAEVP
+519 ADASFAMTADIP
-531 ELTEEMTTA
+531 ALTNEMTTA
-540 SVAYSYNRGNSA
+540 SVAYSYTRGNSA

-560 AAYDNDGTLTN
+560 AAYAADGTLTN
-571 VAVENLKNLPIGAG
+571 VKVENVKNIPIGEG
-585 TKTLALDVTGAAS
+585 SKTLALDVSGAAEI
-598 VKAFG
+598 KAFG
-603 WYEDMSPIIK
+603 WYEDMSPIMK

>member
-99 YTVAAKYTSANT
+99 YTVAAKYTNATT

-165 QRNGTQLAN
+165 QRNGQQLSN
-174 NATYDVDITNQVKN
+174 GATYDVDITTQVKN

-199 IIHGNITSGQD
+199 IIHGNISSGQD

-234 SERIPTAVT
+234 SERIPTAMT
-243 VAGTVTDDTRVDS
+243 VAGTVTDDTQLEGSSVL
-256 GANYV
+256 G
-261 GGTDKELTTKT
+261 TKT
-272 TMRGAMMKFDISE
+272 DMVTKNTNRGIIIKYDISSLMP
-285 FAKYKDYIK
+285 YKGYIK
-294 SAPLAIYA
+294 SAPISVY
-302 KAQSAGNVPLLV
+302 AQSAKTDARAINI
-314 YANSDLN
+314 YENSDLN
-321 WDEATCT
+321 WSETDCT
-328 RELLLADVG
+328 AKSLLG
-337 GTYNR
+337 EKPYNLS
-342 TNMQKI
+342 NMQTL
-348 GFTESEVAQFTVN
+348 GFSQKEIAQISVSSK
-361 GTSYV
+361 GSYA
-366 KYEYDLC
+366 KYEYDIA
-373 SDKNYIKQLL
+373 SYIIKLL
-383 DAGKTSFTLWF
+383 DEGKTSFTLLFW
-394 YGDNGTNQLTIA
+394 GVNGGENDQVTIA
-406 SKENDNAA
+406 SKENADASL
-414 YRPQLTAQIGIS
+414 RPQLTAEIGVS
-426 NVLDPEWSIWAG
+426 NVLDPEWSIWANTTG
-438 TDSVEISEPAIAP
+438 VEIPEPAIAP
-451 DYDLNVFYKKVSE
+451 GYDLNVFYKRADS
-464 TDYTGME
+464 TGDYDGME
-471 TFTAADK
+471 TFTAENK
-478 NANGR
+478 NADGR
-483 FVIEGLDTD
+483 FVVGGLDTD

-500 PSYDGN
+500 PSYNDTP
-506 SYEVFKAKDITVA
+506 YEVFAPKNVTVA
-519 ADTSFAMTAEVP
+519 ADASFSMTADIP
-531 ELTEEMTTA
+531 ALTNEMTTA
-540 SVAYSYNRGNSA
+540 SVAYSYTRGNSA

-560 AAYDNDGTLTN
+560 AAYAADGTLTN
-571 VAVENLKNLPIGAG
+571 VKVENVKNIPIGEG
-585 TKTLALDVTGAAS
+585 SKTLALDVSGAAEI
-598 VKAFG
+598 KAFG
-603 WYEDMSPIIK
+603 WYEDMSPIMK